1 MSILRAGEALEEAL
15 VSVCKDVKI
24 GKILIQTN
32 KNTTEPEVHIALLNL
47 CNFIMLLV
55 LIRAQKLNNVFLKD
69 SLDAAWSLR
78 H

>member
-32 KNTTEPEVHIALLNL
+32 KNTTEPEVHVKSFSDTVGFN
-47 CNFIMLLV
+47 
-55 LIRAQKLNNVFLKD
+55 
-69 SLDAAWSLR
+69 
-78 H
+78 